1 MGAHHS
7 GIERAPAHSVTAVS
21 ILCFFAACGCAPAQP
36 AAQSSAQPPT
46 QPSAPPATQPAAQ
59 SAAQS
64 ATQPPTQ
71 SAAQSAA
78 QSATQPPTQPA
89 TQPPAQPA
97 PQPAAQS
104 ATQPPTQPSAQ
115 PATRPA
121 AQSATPPPAQPA
133 AQPPAQP
140 ATQPAAQPATRPAA
154 QPATPPPA
162 QPAAQPPAQ
171 PAPQPA
177 AQSPAPPA
185 PEELARMLDAARA
198 YALDYSQT
206 LPDFICDELVRRY
219 REGMDPGTW
228 TLTDTLTVRL
238 SYYGR
243 REDYKLVLVNNKPA
257 ADRSYESLT
266 GSISEGEFGS
276 LLRQVFE
283 AEASTQIRFARWDS
297 IGDKLVAVFGYRMT
311 AAHARYAVNFVLNDQ
326 RYSTLA
332 GRRGLVFVDPAS
344 GAALRITSAADAL
357 PADFPVQKLASTLEY
372 APTAIGGRTFVLPR
386 AAEVEMQAGTYQ
398 TRNAIEFQTYHKFDA
413 ATDVFFDPANT
424 K

>member
-1 MGAHHS
+1 
-7 GIERAPAHSVTAVS
+7 
-21 ILCFFAACGCAPAQP
+21 
-36 AAQSSAQPPT
+36 
-46 QPSAPPATQPAAQ
+46 
-59 SAAQS
+59 
-64 ATQPPTQ
+64 
-71 SAAQSAA
+71 
-78 QSATQPPTQPA
+78 
-89 TQPPAQPA
+89 
-97 PQPAAQS
+97 
-104 ATQPPTQPSAQ
+104 
-115 PATRPA
+115 
-121 AQSATPPPAQPA
+121 
-133 AQPPAQP
+133 
-140 ATQPAAQPATRPAA
+140 
-154 QPATPPPA
+154 
-162 QPAAQPPAQ
+162 
-171 PAPQPA
+171 
-177 AQSPAPPA
+177 
-185 PEELARMLDAARA
+185 MLDAARA